1 MQTSIDTSVAKQ
13 YQRWLDADA
22 AARKNWDK
30 ADRELK
36 KLVRA
41 VKLGRKAS
49 KVVPIS
55 ESRGV
60 EITNQFRESD
70 KVFTPAFCKKFKVKE
85 VALSAD

>member
-1 MQTSIDTSVAKQ
+1 MLAIDQAAAKQ
-13 YQRWLDADA
+13 YQRWAEADA
-22 AARKNWDK
+22 AARKLWDK
-30 ADRELK
+30 SDRELK

-41 VKLGRKAS
+41 AKLGRKAS

-60 EITNQFRESD
+60 EITNQFKTND
-70 KVFTPAFCKKFKVKE
+70 KVFTPALCKKFKVKE